1 MVRRLGTPISVILIG
16 IGMLIMSLSIVY
28 FSHKEDTECD
38 QVIFLEGEMSMDVRD
53 VNSYENGMSTI
64 YLCDGKTL
72 RVPTSRII
80 KIVDKDV
87 Q

>member
-1 MVRRLGTPISVILIG
+1 MVIKYIPFIAVPFLIVFAIFAVIDT
-16 IGMLIMSLSIVY
+16 V
-28 FSHKEDTECD
+28 KESTECD
-38 QVIFLEGEMSMDVRD
+38 QVIFLEGELSIDICDVD
-53 VNSYENGMSTI
+53 SYDTGMSSI
-64 YLCDGKTL
+64 RLCDGKTL

>member
-1 MVRRLGTPISVILIG
+1 MVRRMITPILMAMGMFIMFLTILHFVI
-16 IGMLIMSLSIVY
+16 
-28 FSHKEDTECD
+28 KEDTECD
-38 QVIFLEGEMSMDVRD
+38 QVIFLEGEMSIDVRD

-80 KIVDKDV
+80 KIVNKEI
-87 Q
+87 

>member
-1 MVRRLGTPISVILIG
+1 MVRRVGETSILLA
-16 IGMLIMSLSIVY
+16 IGMLIMCFSFVY

-80 KIVDKDV
+80 KVVDKETY
-87 Q
+87 

>member
-1 MVRRLGTPISVILIG
+1 MIRKMSGPILLITG
-16 IGMLIMSLSIVY
+16 ILIMSLSILY

-53 VNSYENGMSTI
+53 VNCYENGMSTI

-80 KIVDKDV
+80 KIVDKEI
-87 Q
+87 

>member
-1 MVRRLGTPISVILIG
+1 
-16 IGMLIMSLSIVY
+16 
-28 FSHKEDTECD
+28 
-38 QVIFLEGEMSMDVRD
+38 MDVRD

-80 KIVDKDV
+80 KIVDKEI
-87 Q
+87 

>member
-1 MVRRLGTPISVILIG
+1 MVVMIRKMSGPILLITG
-16 IGMLIMSLSIVY
+16 ILIMSLSILY

-53 VNSYENGMSTI
+53 VNYYENGMSTI

-80 KIVDKDV
+80 KIVDKEI
-87 Q
+87 

>member
-1 MVRRLGTPISVILIG
+1 MVRRLGILMG
-16 IGMLIMSLSIVY
+16 IVMLITGLSLVY

-38 QVIFLEGEMSMDVRD
+38 QVIFLEGEMSIDVSD

-80 KIVDKDV
+80 KIVDKEI
-87 Q
+87 

>member
-1 MVRRLGTPISVILIG
+1 MVSKYIPFIVVPLLIA
-16 IGMLIMSLSIVY
+16 LAVVLFVDTV
-28 FSHKEDTECD
+28 KERSECD
-38 QVIFLEGEMSMDVRD
+38 QVIFLEGELSMDIRGVY
-53 VNSYENGMSTI
+53 SYDNGMSSI
-64 YLCDGKTL
+64 RLCDGKTL

>member
-1 MVRRLGTPISVILIG
+1 MVSKYIPFIVVPLLIVFAIFAFIGTV
-16 IGMLIMSLSIVY
+16 
-28 FSHKEDTECD
+28 EDRAECD
-38 QVIFLEGEMSMDVRD
+38 QVVFLEGELSMDVRD
-53 VNSYENGMSTI
+53 VDSYDNGMSTI
-64 YLCDGKTL
+64 DLCDGKTL

>member
-1 MVRRLGTPISVILIG
+1 M
-16 IGMLIMSLSIVY
+16 
-28 FSHKEDTECD
+28 
-38 QVIFLEGEMSMDVRD
+38 D

-80 KIVDKDV
+80 KIVDKEI
-87 Q
+87 

>member
-1 MVRRLGTPISVILIG
+1 MVRRLATPILMA
-16 IGMLIMSLSIVY
+16 IGMLIMCLSLVY
-28 FSHKEDTECD
+28 LSHKEDTECD
-38 QVIFLEGEMSMDVRD
+38 QVIFLEGEMSIDVRD

-80 KIVDKDV
+80 KIVDKEI
-87 Q
+87 

>member
-1 MVRRLGTPISVILIG
+1 MVRRVGETAILVVIG
-16 IGMLIMSLSIVY
+16 VLIMSLSILY

-38 QVIFLEGEMSMDVRD
+38 QVIFLEGEMSIDVRD

-80 KIVDKDV
+80 KIVNKEI
-87 Q
+87 

>member
-1 MVRRLGTPISVILIG
+1 MVRRVGETAILVVIG
-16 IGMLIMSLSIVY
+16 VLIMSLSILY

-38 QVIFLEGEMSMDVRD
+38 QVIFLEGEMSIDVRD

-80 KIVDKDV
+80 KIVDKEI
-87 Q
+87 

>member
-1 MVRRLGTPISVILIG
+1 MVRRLGILMG
-16 IGMLIMSLSIVY
+16 IVMLITGLSLVY

-38 QVIFLEGEMSMDVRD
+38 QVIFLEGEMSIDVSD

-80 KIVDKDV
+80 KIVNKEI
-87 Q
+87 

>member
-1 MVRRLGTPISVILIG
+1 MVRKMAGPILLITGILI
-16 IGMLIMSLSIVY
+16 MTLSISY
-28 FSHKEDTECD
+28 FVQKEESECD

-80 KIVDKDV
+80 KIVNKEI
-87 Q
+87 

>member
-1 MVRRLGTPISVILIG
+1 MVVMIRKMSGPILLITG
-16 IGMLIMSLSIVY
+16 ILIMSLSILY

-38 QVIFLEGEMSMDVRD
+38 QVIFLEGEMSIDVRD

-80 KIVDKDV
+80 KIVDKEI
-87 Q
+87 

>member
-1 MVRRLGTPISVILIG
+1 MVRRVGETAILVVIG
-16 IGMLIMSLSIVY
+16 VLIMSLSILY

-38 QVIFLEGEMSMDVRD
+38 QVVFLEGELSMDVRGVD
-53 VNSYENGMSTI
+53 SYDNGMSTI
-64 YLCDGKTL
+64 DLCDGKTL

>member
-1 MVRRLGTPISVILIG
+1 MVVMVRKMAGPILLITGILI
-16 IGMLIMSLSIVY
+16 MTLSI
-28 FSHKEDTECD
+28 SHFVLKEDTECD
-38 QVIFLEGEMSMDVRD
+38 QVIFLEGEMSMDVMD

-80 KIVDKDV
+80 KIVDKEI
-87 Q
+87 

>member
-1 MVRRLGTPISVILIG
+1 MVIKYIPFIVVPFLIVFAIFEVIGTV
-16 IGMLIMSLSIVY
+16 
-28 FSHKEDTECD
+28 KESTECD
-38 QVIFLEGEMSMDVRD
+38 QVIFLEGELSIDICDVD
-53 VNSYENGMSTI
+53 SYDNGMSSI
-64 YLCDGKTL
+64 RQCDGKTL

>member
-1 MVRRLGTPISVILIG
+1 MVRKMAGPILLITGILI
-16 IGMLIMSLSIVY
+16 MTLSI
-28 FSHKEDTECD
+28 SHFGLKEDTECD

-80 KIVDKDV
+80 KIVDKEI
-87 Q
+87 

>member
-1 MVRRLGTPISVILIG
+1 MVRRMIRPILMAMGMFIMFLTMFLTILHFV
-16 IGMLIMSLSIVY
+16 L
-28 FSHKEDTECD
+28 KEDTECD
-38 QVIFLEGEMSMDVRD
+38 QVIFLEGEMSIDVRD

-80 KIVDKDV
+80 KIVNKEI
-87 Q
+87 

>member
-1 MVRRLGTPISVILIG
+1 MVIKYIPFIVVPLLLVFAIFAVIGTV
-16 IGMLIMSLSIVY
+16 
-28 FSHKEDTECD
+28 KESTECD
-38 QVIFLEGEMSMDVRD
+38 QVVFLEGELSMDVRGVD
-53 VNSYENGMSTI
+53 SYDNGMSTI
-64 YLCDGKTL
+64 DLCDGKTL

>member
-1 MVRRLGTPISVILIG
+1 MVVMVRKMAGPILLIT
-16 IGMLIMSLSIVY
+16 GMLITGLSLVY
-28 FSHKEDTECD
+28 LSHKEDTECD
-38 QVIFLEGEMSMDVRD
+38 QVIFLEGEMSMDVMD

-80 KIVDKDV
+80 KIVDKEI
-87 Q
+87 

>member
-1 MVRRLGTPISVILIG
+1 MVVMVRKMAGPILLITGILI
-16 IGMLIMSLSIVY
+16 MTLSILRFV
-28 FSHKEDTECD
+28 HKEDTECD

-80 KIVDKDV
+80 KIVDKEI
-87 Q
+87 

>member
-1 MVRRLGTPISVILIG
+1 MVRRMITPILMVIS
-16 IGMLIMSLSIVY
+16 MLIIGLSLVSL
-28 FSHKEDTECD
+28 SHKENTECD
-38 QVIFLEGEMSMDVRD
+38 QVIFLEGELSMDVRG
-53 VNSYENGMSTI
+53 VYSYDNGMSTI
-64 YLCDGKTL
+64 DLCDEKTL

>member
-1 MVRRLGTPISVILIG
+1 MVRRLGTPISVILVG

-38 QVIFLEGEMSMDVRD
+38 QVIFLDGEMSIDVRD

-80 KIVDKDV
+80 KIVDKEI
-87 Q
+87 